1 MTVNTLHAPDE
12 EVSSYPPPPPVFQTY
27 ARQLAGNTEEAT
39 SPAPLPPPPP
49 PVPNKYPNTGNNTNH
64 LNNIKTN
71 LTNNTHTKTSIKI
84 SPEAEAGG
92 RGLVSLSGPQP
103 LPGPGV
109 TTLPTKY
116 VHKSKCRD
124 K

>member
-1 MTVNTLHAPDE
+1 MTHAPDE

-27 ARQLAGNTEEAT
+27 ARQLAGDTEEVT
-39 SPAPLPPPPP
+39 SSPAPLPPPPP
-49 PVPNKYPNTGNNTNH
+49 PVPNKYPNTVNKTNH

-71 LTNNTHTKTSIKI
+71 LNNYNNKSSKTSIKI

-124 K
+124 T